1 MFRQMKPVEII
12 VNGREV
18 QLGQPIVG
26 AVLSL
31 EVTHMNMGVQVP
43 RGQVPMIADWVW
55 SIVQRCES
63 EHITYN
69 GVIILKSEVK
79 KYKGK

>member
-1 MFRQMKPVEII
+1 MKPVEII
-12 VNGREV
+12 VNGREI
-18 QLGQPIVG
+18 QLGQPVQ
-26 AVLSL
+26 VVKSL

-43 RGQVPMIADWVW
+43 RGQVPLIADWLW
-55 SIVQRCES
+55 DIVQRCES